1 MGLRRPRGSVTMARF
16 AEPDP
21 TMTTP
26 VPRRVAAAL
35 LTISTLAGCGPGS
48 GQTPG
53 PAATTRHDSAT
64 RADSTGDE
72 ASGVDKPNVEPNAEP
87 NAEPAAAGKPPTRE
101 APTAAF
107 DLQRFVDA
115 QDRVVRAPA
124 TTVYEVAVAELE
136 AGAKR
141 EHWMWFVFPQLAGL
155 APNPSPMSRRY
166 AIVSLAEA
174 RAYLADPVLGRRL
187 ADCARLLLAQP
198 AWGAAAIFPAVDVA
212 KLQSSMT
219 LFSIAAGGDANPFRE
234 VLVHLF
240 GGQVDAATVKLLAR
254 PGH

>member
-1 MGLRRPRGSVTMARF
+1 MALRRPRASVIMVRF
-16 AEPDP
+16 AAPAP
-21 TMTTP
+21 TMTLP
-26 VPRRVAAAL
+26 DPRRAAAVL
-35 LTISTLAGCGPGS
+35 LTLSTLAGCGQGS

-53 PAATTRHDSAT
+53 PAPTSGHDSAT
-64 RADSTGDE
+64 RADSTSDDV
-72 ASGVDKPNVEPNAEP
+72 SGVDKPVADPMRAQ
-87 NAEPAAAGKPPTRE
+87 PAADKPPTRE
-101 APTAAF
+101 APPAAF

-115 QDRVVRAPA
+115 QDHVVHAPA
-124 TTVYEVAVAELE
+124 TTVYEVAVAELK

-198 AWGAAAIFPAVDVA
+198 ALGAAAIFPRVDVA

-219 LFSIAAGGDANPFRE
+219 LFSIAAGDDANPFRE
-234 VLVHLF
+234 VLVHMF
-240 GGQVDAATVKLLAR
+240 GGQVDAATVNLLAE

>member
-1 MGLRRPRGSVTMARF
+1 MARF
-16 AEPDP
+16 AESDSTRP

-26 VPRRVAAAL
+26 GPRRVAAVL
-35 LTISTLAGCGPGS
+35 LTVAPLTACGGGCE
-48 GQTPG
+48 Q
-53 PAATTRHDSAT
+53 
-64 RADSTGDE
+64 
-72 ASGVDKPNVEPNAEP
+72 
-87 NAEPAAAGKPPTRE
+87 AAAGRPPTRE
-101 APTAAF
+101 APPAAF

-115 QDRVVRAPA
+115 QDRVVHAPA
-124 TTVYEVAVAELE
+124 TTAYAVAIAELK

-187 ADCARLLLAQP
+187 AECSRLLLAQP
-198 AWGAAAIFPAVDVA
+198 AGGATAIFAAVDTA

-234 VLVHLF
+234 VLEHSF
-240 GGQVDAATVKLLAR
+240 GGQFDAATVKRLAD
-254 PGH
+254 PGHRGLVQRGRGTA

>member
-1 MGLRRPRGSVTMARF
+1 MARF

-26 VPRRVAAAL
+26 GPRRIAAVL
-35 LTISTLAGCGPGS
+35 LTLSTLAGCGRGS
-48 GQTPG
+48 EQTPG
-53 PAATTRHDSAT
+53 PAPTTAHDGATH
-64 RADSTGDE
+64 ADSTSDDG
-72 ASGVDKPNVEPNAEP
+72 SGIDKPIAQPMREQ
-87 NAEPAAAGKPPTRE
+87 AAASKQPTRE
-101 APTAAF
+101 TPPAAF

-115 QDRVVRAPA
+115 QDRVVHAPA
-124 TTVYEVAVAELE
+124 TTAYEVAVAELK

-174 RAYLADPVLGRRL
+174 RAYLADPALGRRL
-187 ADCARLLLAQP
+187 AECARLLLAQP
-198 AWGAAAIFPAVDVA
+198 ALRATAIFSAVDTA

-234 VLVHLF
+234 VLEHSF
-240 GGQVDAATVKLLAR
+240 GGKVDAATVKLLAE

>member
-64 RADSTGDE
+64 RADSTSDDV
-72 ASGVDKPNVEPNAEP
+72 SGVDKPIAEP
-87 NAEPAAAGKPPTRE
+87 MREQATAGKQPTRE
-101 APTAAF
+101 ASPAAF

-187 ADCARLLLAQP
+187 VDCARLLLAQP
-198 AWGAAAIFPAVDVA
+198 AWSADAIFPVVDVA

-234 VLVHLF
+234 VLEHSF
-240 GGQVDAATVKLLAR
+240 GGKVDAATVKLLAE